1 MEKSGPPPY
10 GDLNSGPGLI
20 ASTTVLVAVSA
31 VVVALRV
38 ATRWWVVK
46 NIGWDDIT
54 IVLAIVGIKLQL
66 GTIIGAALDFVEVHF
81 GFGRPSWYLTDH
93 QIREFLKYT
102 YGEWIQTFASLMWTK
117 ISICLFLMRI
127 PVSKAYIR
135 PLQAG
140 IVILVVSNVVLTLLW
155 ILQCSPIAAAWDLD
169 LKKDSKCFSK
179 GQLQRIIIA
188 QAIISVTSDFAFA
201 AFPILILRKLQMR
214 LRTKIGLS
222 MLMGLGVITG
232 ACCIVRTVLN
242 YQSIPKDFTY
252 GGIDNWYWRLFEVQL
267 GIIAACIPAL
277 RPGYTWTRTK
287 ISSYISSRTPS
298 SFTRFSKE
306 PPPPQHLEEVKQARH
321 LKAHP
326 ANTYSDPPMM
336 LGSDPSRTVVAS
348 LGSGG
353 DLADQKMWRSTQFDV
368 ESQREPGH
376 GVDSLEE
383 AESKIR
389 PSLEVD
395 LRPRFGL
402 DRVDQSLE
410 RIDPDLLRTM
420 DDARRQQ
427 TKKRIT

>member
-10 GDLNSGPGLI
+10 GDLNLGPGLI
-20 ASTTVLVAVSA
+20 AATTVLVAVSA
-31 VVVALRV
+31 IVVALRI
-38 ATRWWVVK
+38 ATRWWIVK

-54 IVLAIVGIKLQL
+54 IVFAIL
-66 GTIIGAALDFVEVHF
+66 GTIIGAALDFVEIHY

-93 QIREFLKYT
+93 QLREFLKYT
-102 YGEWIQTFASLMWTK
+102 YGEWIQTFATLMWTK

-127 PVSKAYIR
+127 PVSKTYIR

-140 IVILVVSNVVLTLLW
+140 IVILVVSNVILTLLW
-155 ILQCSPIAAAWDLD
+155 ILQCSPIPAAWDLE
-169 LKKDSKCFSK
+169 LKKHSKCFSK
-179 GQLQRIIIA
+179 GQLQRIIMA
-188 QAIISVTSDFAFA
+188 QAIFSVVSDFAFA

-214 LRTKIGLS
+214 LRTKIGLG
-222 MLMGLGVITG
+222 MLMGVGVITG

-242 YQSIPKDFTY
+242 FQAIPKDYTY

-277 RPGYTWTRTK
+277 RPGYKWTQSK
-287 ISSYISSRTPS
+287 IHSYISSHIRS

-306 PPPPQHLEEVKQARH
+306 QQQPQHLEEVKTARH

-336 LGSDPSRTVVAS
+336 LGSDASRTVVAS

-353 DLADQKMWRSTQFDV
+353 DVADPKIWRSTQFDV
-368 ESQREPGH
+368 ESQRDLGEG
-376 GVDSLEE
+376 GVDYGEE
-383 AESKIR
+383 AERKIR

-410 RIDPDLLRTM
+410 RIDPELLRTI
-420 DDARRQQ
+420 DDARAQQ
-427 TKKRIT
+427 MRGSWR

>member
-54 IVLAIVGIKLQL
+54 IVLAIL

-155 ILQCSPIAAAWDLD
+155 ILQCSPIAAAWDLE

>member
-10 GDLNSGPGLI
+10 GDLDLGPGII

-31 VVVALRV
+31 IVVALRV
-38 ATRWWVVK
+38 ATRWWIVK
-46 NIGWDDIT
+46 SIGWDDIT
-54 IVLAIVGIKLQL
+54 IVLAV
-66 GTIIGAALDFVEVHF
+66 
-81 GFGRPSWYLTDH
+81 
-93 QIREFLKYT
+93 
-102 YGEWIQTFASLMWTK
+102 
-117 ISICLFLMRI
+117 
-127 PVSKAYIR
+127 
-135 PLQAG
+135 
-140 IVILVVSNVVLTLLW
+140 
-155 ILQCSPIAAAWDLD
+155 
-169 LKKDSKCFSK
+169 
-179 GQLQRIIIA
+179 
-188 QAIISVTSDFAFA
+188 
-201 AFPILILRKLQMR
+201 MR

-242 YQSIPKDFTY
+242 YQSIPKDLTY

-287 ISSYISSRTPS
+287 VYSYISSRTPS
-298 SFTRFSKE
+298 NFTRFSKE
-306 PPPPQHLEEVKQARH
+306 APPPQHLEEVKQARH

-353 DLADQKMWRSTQFDV
+353 DLAVQQMWRSTQFDV
-368 ESQREPGH
+368 ESQREPGQ
-376 GVDSLEE
+376 GVDSVVEE

-410 RIDPDLLRTM
+410 RIDPELLRTM
-420 DDARRQQ
+420 DDGRRHQM
-427 TKKRIT
+427 KKGFS